1 MRYNLSEINAIIRD
15 RRTIYPEDFSERKL
29 HQEIIEN
36 LLNNAIWAPNHGMT
50 QPWRFKVFTNK
61 GIKRLADFQANTYKE
76 KCTPETFD
84 AEKFEK
90 LATRPLLAQA
100 IIAICMERQ
109 KSEKIPEMEEIEAV
123 ACSVQNIYLTCAAY
137 GLGAYWGSGGVTYTD
152 EMKHFLGL
160 GVKDR
165 CLGFLY
171 LGYPKSEW
179 PKSHRK
185 PIEYVSEWIDE

>member
-1 MRYNLSEINAIIRD
+1 MKYNLSEITSVIKD
-15 RRTIYPEDFSERKL
+15 RRTIYPEDFSDRKL
-29 HQEIIEN
+29 HREIIEN

-50 QPWRFKVFTNK
+50 QPWRFKVFTGK
-61 GIKRLADFQANTYKE
+61 GI
-76 KCTPETFD
+76 
-84 AEKFEK
+84 EK
-90 LATRPLLAQA
+90 LANFQSEKYKEITPQEKYDEGKYEKLKSRPYLAQA

-109 KSEKIPEMEEIEAV
+109 KSEKIPEIEEIAAI
-123 ACSVQNIYLTCAAY
+123 ACSVQNIYLTCTAY
-137 GLGAYWGSGGVTYTD
+137 GLGAYWGSGGLTYTN

-185 PIEYVSEWIDE
+185 PIEYISEWIDE